1 MDSEQILSQIKEKV
15 GQTDVSDR
23 TMMSYIDK
31 HLPKDQEPDDKF
43 YEAAVDIFKSF
54 QGNMSNFAATT
65 VKQQAEAKIE
75 EFKKNYKPSPTPS
88 VETPPK
94 GDDELAKRLEA
105 IEQALQNEKKANA
118 INSLRSDV
126 KAKADGLKVANKAIW
141 NDVVDS
147 ISVKDEATSEELL
160 SEVKKTYE
168 KKLKEYTGEGATPYG
183 GSQRTGAQ
191 QVSTEEAKAK
201 RDEFK
206 KKMQSAGRLPK
217 PTE

>member
-1 MDSEQILSQIKEKV
+1 MDSEQILSQIKEKI

-65 VKQQAEAKIE
+65 VKQQAEAKFE
-75 EFKKNYKPSPTPS
+75 EFKKNYKPAPTPS

-105 IEQALQNEKKANA
+105 LEQAYAKEKKTNV
-118 INSLRSDV
+118 INSLKSNV
-126 KAKADGLKVANKAIW
+126 KAKAETLKVARKSIW
-141 NDVVDS
+141 DDVVDA
-147 ISVKDEATSEELL
+147 IEVPDDATEDTLLATARPAYEA
-160 SEVKKTYE
+160 
-168 KKLKEYTGEGATPYG
+168 KLKSYLGEGASPYQGNPTPPKND
-183 GSQRTGAQ
+183 GSQLDDFFAR
-191 QVSTEEAKAK
+191 KAEQGK
-201 RDEFK
+201 MPK
-206 KKMQSAGRLPK
+206 KN
-217 PTE
+217 